1 VSAPRVSESV
11 RTAAWSRDRHRRP
24 GQPAACGAG
33 SMLLGF
39 LGATGCHCHAKK
51 DHISRSG
58 FCLQWTRRNH
68 SPREQGLC
76 HHHRQG
82 WLRQRRSARCEIK
95 TPTRAMR
102 HLKARDGALQYI
114 GPVWSRGLTWLSNGS
129 GEMSEEERRQV
140 LGMHEKT
147 VLGKVS

>member
-1 VSAPRVSESV
+1 
-11 RTAAWSRDRHRRP
+11 
-24 GQPAACGAG
+24 
-33 SMLLGF
+33 
-39 LGATGCHCHAKK
+39 
-51 DHISRSG
+51 
-58 FCLQWTRRNH
+58 
-68 SPREQGLC
+68 
-76 HHHRQG
+76 
-82 WLRQRRSARCEIK
+82 
-95 TPTRAMR
+95 MR